1 MNVKLR
7 PASKRE
13 TLDYFGTVM
22 EEEVGCF
29 PVPPPVSP
37 LRIRQNGKA
46 VRIPRP
52 TVVIDSQEHIRK
64 NDPAPTRRK
73 NEEQGYGQAR
83 EPTGDKNALT
93 SNAIRE
99 SSCQQIGECLD
110 DAETDEER

>member
-52 TVVIDSQEHIRK
+52 TVVIDSQEHMGCLLSAESIH
-64 NDPAPTRRK
+64 PSFHQTELRR
-73 NEEQGYGQAR
+73 
-83 EPTGDKNALT
+83 T
-93 SNAIRE
+93 SSAWYIVQDR
-99 SSCQQIGECLD
+99 SLD
-110 DAETDEER
+110 RVET